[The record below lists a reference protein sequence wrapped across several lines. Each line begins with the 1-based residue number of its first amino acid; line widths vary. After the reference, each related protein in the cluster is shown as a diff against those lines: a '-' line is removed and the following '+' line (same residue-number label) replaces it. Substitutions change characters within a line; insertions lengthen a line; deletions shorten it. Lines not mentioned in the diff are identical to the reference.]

1 MGNLVSSS
9 LIQPQLSSRR
19 NTFQFLRLYNTTKL
33 VSLAQPWI
41 ALIQI
46 LMSLHMHIGFQPT
59 SIEQSLMQKKNT

>member
-9 LIQPQLSSRR
+9 LIQPQLSSRI
-19 NTFQFLRLYNTTKL
+19 NTLQFLSPYNKTKF
-33 VSLAQPWI
+33 VSLVQPWI
-41 ALIQI
+41 ARIQI